1 LWNRNF
7 ESALRYT
14 LNKSA
19 LRSVASASAAT
30 LTASQGGK
38 AAKANEKGRGEEGS
52 SHAAY
57 LDAGLEAQASTGG
70 IVFQKEVAFDW
81 QKYQQCRMIVCQHQ
95 SGSVGARLHFPD
107 AVDEDAVTGT
117 KLSLLQVVEQ
127 FA

>member
-1 LWNRNF
+1 MVKQQRQTKRDVVKK
-7 ESALRYT
+7 EALMPPT
-14 LNKSA
+14 
-19 LRSVASASAAT
+19 
-30 LTASQGGK
+30 
-38 AAKANEKGRGEEGS
+38 
-52 SHAAY
+52 
-57 LDAGLEAQASTGG
+57 DAGLEAQASTGG
-70 IVFQKEVAFDW
+70 IVFQKEGAFDW